1 MTKQRFNLDGYLNR
15 IEMEQK
21 HIRWVKKLYSDQKT
35 FNGVME
41 KLISRDYNSFI
52 RVKDGNSNTYG
63 NWRVLFTILTI
74 VMEDGEFI
82 KPFDVITKMTQSLSI
97 KYYGWVFSWVH
108 DETTVIS
115 IYEPNGSL
123 IYRF

>member
-1 MTKQRFNLDGYLNR
+1 MTRQKLDLDGYLNR
-15 IEMEQK
+15 IELEQK
-21 HIRWVKKLYSDQKT
+21 HIRWVKNLYSDYKT
-35 FNGVME
+35 FNDVME

-52 RVKDGNSNTYG
+52 RVKNSGVETYG

-74 VMEDGEFI
+74 VMEDGEPI
-82 KPFDVITKMTQSLSI
+82 KPFDVITKMGQSLSI

-115 IYEPNGSL
+115 IYNPNGSL